1 MFGVWGEDCKKYVN
15 VGPPPPTK
23 DAQVGVMVRL
33 VKLKIIPRMSRAT
46 MVLIYHVS
54 WPKLTM
60 KYYTLSSLK

>member
-1 MFGVWGEDCKKYVN
+1 MLGVWGQDCKKYVN
-15 VGPPPPTK
+15 VGPPTK

>member
-1 MFGVWGEDCKKYVN
+1 MFVVWGQDCKKYVN
-15 VGPPPPTK
+15 VGPPPTK
-23 DAQVGVMVRL
+23 DAQVSVMVRL

>member
-1 MFGVWGEDCKKYVN
+1 MLGVWGQDCKKYVN
-15 VGPPPPTK
+15 VGPPTK

-60 KYYTLSSLK
+60 KYYSLSSLK